1 MAGHQGKSSLSTQKV
16 RHIDTKYCRLPRIQQ
31 MGAQN
36 RGKSG
41 KSAPDLEG
49 GEGLQ
54 YGRQLGL
61 SLGPMGQSNEHA
73 RHATLHCA
81 DPLSL
86 PHVHWVPEHPRPP
99 SMRIHKPLHASRCAH

>member
-41 KSAPDLEG
+41 KTALDL
-49 GEGLQ
+49 GEC
-54 YGRQLGL
+54 
-61 SLGPMGQSNEHA
+61 
-73 RHATLHCA
+73 LHNSPIFT
-81 DPLSL
+81 D
-86 PHVHWVPEHPRPP
+86 
-99 SMRIHKPLHASRCAH
+99 